1 MARIALDGIEVVV
14 SEDLEVVL
22 SRLVASKDGIRLGNG
37 SIKAPPGWMVLTEA
51 VSGEEIYVHTQ
62 RLGYVRED

>member
-1 MARIALDGIEVVV
+1 MARIALDGVEVVV